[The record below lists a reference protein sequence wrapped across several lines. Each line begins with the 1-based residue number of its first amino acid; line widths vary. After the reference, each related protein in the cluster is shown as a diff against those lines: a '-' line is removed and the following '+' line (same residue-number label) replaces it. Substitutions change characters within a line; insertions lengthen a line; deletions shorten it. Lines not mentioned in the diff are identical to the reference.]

1 MRRDDRDRPSWRA
14 GLELAV
20 LAALAFIPLL
30 LTKPGMV
37 SADTKAYLYLD
48 PGSLLD
54 QALSMWDPS
63 TAAGTVTHQQIGYL
77 LPQGPFYWVFAH
89 LGVPTWV
96 AQRLWFGS
104 LLFLAG
110 AGIRYATRTLGLDG
124 FGPLVA
130 GVVYELSPYSMQYIE
145 RISAIL
151 MPWTALGW
159 LLGFTV
165 LSLRRG
171 GLKYPALFA
180 LTVALAGGTNATSL
194 IYVGIA
200 PVAWVLYTLFVTRE
214 ATLRRV
220 LVSTLEIAV
229 ASLLVSLWWIAGL
242 QVESAYGLD
251 VLKYTETVPAI
262 AGPAT
267 ASEVMRGL
275 GYWYFYGSDR
285 LGPWL
290 SSAVEYT
297 QRIGLI
303 VVSFVLPV
311 LGVLAATLTRW
322 KARAYFAFVGLVGLV
337 LSVGTHPYTGPSFLG
352 GALKEFMTR
361 TTAGFALRSTDRAT
375 PLVVMSLAVFLGAG
389 LSALGN
395 SLASRRRPL
404 RYGAVVPAGI
414 CLALAVVNAGPLM
427 TGLAVDPHFDRPS
440 TLPSYF
446 QAAAKYLDGQGDSTR
461 VLIEPGDDFA
471 DYTWGNTIDP
481 VWPGI
486 LTRPSIQRQQLPDG
500 GPGTVDL
507 LSAFDLTLQQGTYE
521 PSTLAPIA
529 RLLSAGDV
537 VLESDDKFWHYNT
550 PAPRSTWA
558 LFDPAPTGIGK
569 PIDFGAPVPNE
580 APAAYS
586 LLDEQALATPANAA
600 WPPPVAVFPV
610 SDARPIY
617 RAEPAS
623 APLVLDGSGA
633 GVVAA
638 AAAGML
644 ADNPTIFYAGTLD
657 GHPTLER
664 EAVPAGAAL
673 VLTDSNAKV
682 LRRWSSVNDNIGEVL
697 PAAPGP
703 TVADPTAQ
711 PLQVF
716 DTTASSSETI
726 ATYGGA
732 HYVSASSYGNPVAF
746 TPEDR
751 PFMAF
756 DGNLETAWT
765 TSAFSDADDQWIQ
778 VGLDHPVT
786 TDEIDLVQ
794 PYLEQPNRW
803 ITKVTLSF
811 DGGHRMTTTL
821 GAASRRQGGQIVS
834 FPARTFSTLR
844 VTIDDT
850 TGDNNSLGN
859 FGGASGVGFA
869 EVGIPGVNISETLQL
884 PSDLLSALGS
894 SSLSHRL
901 TVILDRERVSPFP
914 PRTDP
919 EPVMSRSFALPTAR
933 SFSIGGTARIS
944 ALIPDNEI
952 DDILGGPDVF
962 GGAVLGSNRRL
973 NGDLNARAVFAFDD
987 NPATWWGPGFDAAAQ
1002 VGAWTQ
1008 ANLTHAVSFDHLDLQ
1023 VLDDNEHSVPT
1034 ELRITTNEGGN
1045 VLVHLPAVKNHD
1057 RPGAVADMPISF
1069 PRLSGSVIRFTVE
1082 AVRQVRTTDW
1092 YSEKPIV
1099 LPFAI
1104 ASIGLPGVRFT
1115 PENPK
1120 AQIPRVCRD
1129 NLMSI
1134 DGKPVW
1140 LAVTGTVGAA
1150 EDGSGLQISG
1160 CGPDAHGIVLGPGTH
1175 TVQTVSGQTTGLD
1188 LDRLLFDSAPGGGAE
1203 PLLSDGALRPVAGT
1217 LAGGGVASLGTPGVR
1232 LLSSTAT
1239 SARLAVT
1246 GASRPF
1252 WLVLGESQ
1260 NAGWRAHI
1268 AGGASLGTSTL
1279 IDAYANGWYVDPPG
1293 TSFVVELTWTP
1304 QREVDVAL
1312 VVSAAAIAA
1321 CLVLAVVPGWRV
1333 RRRWRRWRAGGGRPL
1348 LSGDDHEPLPGSE
1361 THRRGRTSVVLA
1373 PRLRGGGGSRRRL
1386 APVDGPPPGPFKGG
1400 WQATLGAPW
1409 LAGGRPAGLLAAL
1422 VAGLVAGG
1430 VAAVV
1435 VPPGWPL
1442 LVGLGIGLATIAVA
1456 RFGGTRTVL
1465 TLAAVTAAVLAG
1477 AITVAGQMTHHY
1489 PTGDN
1494 WPEMFSG
1501 TDIAAF
1507 TAFLVLAADSLAE
1520 VLREGAPGGGPER
1533 APHRRQRRHRLVSG
1547 NPVQAASLPGEELEG
1562 TEGGGLP

>member
-1 MRRDDRDRPSWRA
+1 M
-14 GLELAV
+14 
-20 LAALAFIPLL
+20 LAALAFVPLL

-37 SADTKAYLYLD
+37 SADTKLYLYLD

-77 LPQGPFYWVFAH
+77 LPQGPFYWSLAH
-89 LGVPTWV
+89 LGVAPWV

-110 AGIRYATRTLGLDG
+110 AGIRYAVRALGLSG
-124 FGPLVA
+124 AGPLVG
-130 GVVYELSPYSMQYIE
+130 GVVYALSPYAMQYIE

-151 MPWTALGW
+151 MPWAALGW

-165 LSLRRG
+165 LALRRG

-200 PVAWVLYTLFVTRE
+200 PVAWVLYALLVTRE

-220 LVSTLEIAV
+220 LCSSVQIAV
-229 ASLLVSLWWIAGL
+229 ASVLVSLWWIAGL
-242 QVESAYGLD
+242 RVESAYGLD

-262 AGPAT
+262 AGPST

-297 QRIGLI
+297 QRVGLI
-303 VVSFVLPV
+303 VVSFVLPA
-311 LGVLAATLTRW
+311 LGVLAGAVTRW

-375 PLVVMSLAVFLGAG
+375 PLVVMSLAVLLGAG
-389 LSALGN
+389 LAAFGS
-395 SLASRRRPL
+395 SLASFRSPL
-404 RYGAVVPAGI
+404 RYGALVPAGL
-414 CLALAVVNAGPLM
+414 CVALAVVNAGPLM

-440 TLPSYF
+440 RLPSYLVS
-446 QAAAKYLDGQGDSTR
+446 AAKYLDSQGDSTR
-461 VLIEPGDDFA
+461 VLIEPGNDFA

-500 GPGTVDL
+500 GPATVDL

-529 RLLSAGDV
+529 RLFSAGDV
-537 VLESDDKFWHYNT
+537 VLESDDTFWHYNT
-550 PAPRSTWA
+550 PAPRPTWE
-558 LFDPAPTGIGK
+558 LFDPPPAGIGQ
-569 PIDFGAPVPNE
+569 PVAFGPAAPNE
-580 APAAYS
+580 APAADS
-586 LLDEQALATPANAA
+586 LLDEQALATPADAP

-617 RAEPAS
+617 RAEPAT

-633 GVVAA
+633 GLVAA
-638 AAAGML
+638 AAAGLL
-644 ADNPTIFYAGTLD
+644 ADNATVFYAGSLD
-657 GHPTLER
+657 GHPALER

-682 LRRWSSVNDNIGEVL
+682 LRHWSTVNDNVGEVL
-697 PAAPGP
+697 PATPGP

-711 PLQVF
+711 PLQIF
-716 DTTASSSETI
+716 DTSASSTETV
-726 ATYGGA
+726 ATYAGA

-751 PFMAF
+751 PYMAF

-765 TSAFSDADDQWIQ
+765 TSAFSDADGQWLQ
-778 VGLDHPVT
+778 VGLQQPVT
-786 TDEIDLVQ
+786 TGEIDLVQ

-803 ITKVTLSF
+803 ITKVTLTF
-811 DGGHRMTTTL
+811 DGDHSLTTTL
-821 GAASRRQGGQIVS
+821 GAASRQGNGQVVS
-834 FPARTFSTLR
+834 FPTRTFATLR

-850 TGDNNSLGN
+850 TWGKRNA
-859 FGGASGVGFA
+859 GGASGVGFA
-869 EVGIPGVNISETLQL
+869 EVGIPGVNITESLQL
-884 PSDLLSALGS
+884 PSDLLSALGP

-901 TVILDRERVSPFP
+901 TVILTRDRVSPFP

-919 EPVMSRSFALPTAR
+919 EPSMRRSFVLPTAR
-933 SFSIGGTARIS
+933 TFSLGGTARIS

-952 DDILGGPDVF
+952 DDILGGSHVF

-987 NPATWWGPGFDAAAQ
+987 NPSTSWGPGFDAAAQ
-1002 VGAWTQ
+1002 VGAWMQ
-1008 ANLTHAVSFDHLDLQ
+1008 ANLTRPVSFDHLDLQ
-1023 VLDDNEHSVPT
+1023 VLADKEHSVPT
-1034 ELRITTNEGGN
+1034 ELRITTNDGGD
-1045 VLVHLPAVKNHD
+1045 VLVHLPAVRDLD
-1057 RPGAVADMPISF
+1057 RPGAVADVPISF
-1069 PRLSGSVIRFTVE
+1069 PRLTGSIIRFTVE
-1082 AVRQVRTTDW
+1082 AVRPVTTINW
-1092 YSEKPIV
+1092 YSEKAIV

-1104 ASIGLPGVRFT
+1104 ASIGLPGVQFT

-1120 AQIPRVCRD
+1120 AQIPRVCRG
-1129 NLMSI
+1129 NLMAI

-1140 LAVTGTVGAA
+1140 VAITGTVGAG

-1160 CGPDAHGIVLGPGTH
+1160 CGPDAHGIHLGPGTH
-1175 TVQTVSGQTTGLD
+1175 TVTTVFGQLTGID
-1188 LDRLLFDSAPGGGAE
+1188 LDRLVLDSAPGGGGE
-1203 PLLSDGALRPVAGT
+1203 PLLPDRDLRPVPGT
-1217 LAGGGVASLGTPGVR
+1217 LAGGGSPALAAPNVR
-1232 LLSSTAT
+1232 LVSSTAT
-1239 SARLAVT
+1239 GGRLAVT
-1246 GASRPF
+1246 GASGPF

-1260 NAGWRAHI
+1260 NAGWTASI
-1268 AGGASLGTSTL
+1268 AGGSALGSSTL
-1279 IDAYANGWYVDPPG
+1279 IDGYANGWYVDPPAG
-1293 TSFVVELTWTP
+1293 SFTVDLSWTP
-1304 QREVDVAL
+1304 QREVNVAL
-1312 VVSAAAIAA
+1312 VVSAVAIVG
-1321 CLVLAVVPGWRV
+1321 CLVLAVVPWWRV
-1333 RRRWRRWRAGGGRPL
+1333 QRRWRRRAERR
-1348 LSGDDHEPLPGSE
+1348 SGAASE
-1361 THRRGRTSVVLA
+1361 GEEDGEEGASTEGHGA
-1373 PRLRGGGGSRRRL
+1373 PPDR
-1386 APVDGPPPGPFKGG
+1386 AFEGG
-1400 WQATLGAPW
+1400 WRATLGAPW
-1409 LAGGRPAGLLAAL
+1409 VAGRPARLPSALAAGV
-1422 VAGLVAGG
+1422 VAGAVS
-1430 VAAVV
+1430 AVV

-1442 LVGLGIGLATIAVA
+1442 LVGLGIGVVAFGAA
-1456 RFGGTRTVL
+1456 RFAGLRVVL
-1465 TLAAVTAAVLAG
+1465 LVTAVTMAVLAG
-1477 AITVAGQMTHHY
+1477 AITVAGQMAHHY
-1489 PTGDN
+1489 TTGDN
-1494 WPEMFSG
+1494 WPENFSG

-1507 TAFLVLAADSLAE
+1507 TAFLALAADALVE
-1520 VLREGAPGGGPER
+1520 VVRER
-1533 APHRRQRRHRLVSG
+1533 APGRPERERPAHRRERPRRSDSG
-1547 NPVQAASLPGEELEG
+1547 PSLQTGLGGEELEG
-1562 TEGGGLP
+1562 AEGGGLP